1 MNVDDKTPDDN
12 VGDARDV
19 DVTAGVEID
28 KAATPAGEA
37 PQGRRTGGR
46 NLAVR
51 IKVVPAAVV
60 LALLLSAGLAAWL
73 YVSQYRPDKQTDTA
87 AAQAAVTAAR
97 EGTVALLSY
106 KPDTLDQDFTTAKSH
121 LSGDFLTYYEKFTRD
136 IVTPAA
142 TQKAVTTTA
151 QVVGAAVSDLQP
163 KSAVVMVF
171 VNQTTTSRDRPEP
184 AMAASTVLVSMTNAG
199 GRWLITSFDPV

>member
-1 MNVDDKTPDDN
+1 VNVDDTTRDDN
-12 VGDARDV
+12 GGDARDV
-19 DVTAGVEID
+19 DVTDGVEID
-28 KAATPAGEA
+28 KATTPEGE
-37 PQGRRTGGR
+37 PTQGRRTGGR

-51 IKVVPAAVV
+51 VKVVPAVVV
-60 LALLLSAGLAAWL
+60 LVLLLSAGLAAWL
-73 YVSQYRPDKQTDTA
+73 YFSQYRPDKQTDTA

-142 TQKAVTTTA
+142 RQKAVSTTA
-151 QVVGAAVSDLQP
+151 QVVGAAMSDLQP
-163 KSAVVMVF
+163 RSAVVMVF
-171 VNQTTTSRDRPEP
+171 VNQTTTSKDRPEP
-184 AMAASTVLVSMTNAG
+184 AMTASTVLVSMTKAD

>member
-1 MNVDDKTPDDN
+1 MNVDDKTRDDN
-12 VGDARDV
+12 GGDARDV
-19 DVTAGVEID
+19 DVTDGVEID
-28 KAATPAGEA
+28 KATTPEGGT

-51 IKVVPAAVV
+51 VKVVPAVVV

-73 YVSQYRPDKQTDTA
+73 YFSQYRPDKQTDTA

-142 TQKAVTTTA
+142 RQKAVSTTA
-151 QVVGAAVSDLQP
+151 QVVGAAISDLQP

-171 VNQTTTSRDRPEP
+171 VNQTTTSKDRPEP
-184 AMAASTVLVSMTNAG
+184 AMTASTVLVSMTKAD

>member
-1 MNVDDKTPDDN
+1 VNVDDKTRDN
-12 VGDARDV
+12 HVGDARDV
-19 DVTAGVEID
+19 DVTEGVEID
-28 KAATPAGEA
+28 KAATPEGET

-51 IKVVPAAVV
+51 VKVVPAVVV

-73 YVSQYRPDKQTDTA
+73 YFSQYRPDKQTDTA

-97 EGTVALLSY
+97 DGTVALLSY
-106 KPDTLDQDFTTAKSH
+106 KPDTLDQDFTVAKSH
-121 LSGDFLTYYEKFTRD
+121 LSGDFLSYYEKFTRD

-142 TQKAVTTTA
+142 RQKAVTTTA

-171 VNQTTTSRDRPEP
+171 VNQTTTSKDRPEP
-184 AMAASTVLVSMTNAG
+184 AMAASTVLVSMTKAD
-199 GRWLITSFDPV
+199 GRWLITSFDPI

>member
-1 MNVDDKTPDDN
+1 VNVDDKTRDDS

-19 DVTAGVEID
+19 DVTEGVEID
-28 KAATPAGEA
+28 KAATPEGET

-51 IKVVPAAVV
+51 VKVVPAVVV

-73 YVSQYRPDKQTDTA
+73 YFSQYRPDKQTDTA

-97 EGTVALLSY
+97 DGTVALLSY

-142 TQKAVTTTA
+142 RQKAVTTTA

-171 VNQTTTSRDRPEP
+171 VNQTTTSKDRPEP
-184 AMAASTVLVSMTNAG
+184 AMAASTVLVSMTKAD
-199 GRWLITSFDPV
+199 GRWLITSFDPI